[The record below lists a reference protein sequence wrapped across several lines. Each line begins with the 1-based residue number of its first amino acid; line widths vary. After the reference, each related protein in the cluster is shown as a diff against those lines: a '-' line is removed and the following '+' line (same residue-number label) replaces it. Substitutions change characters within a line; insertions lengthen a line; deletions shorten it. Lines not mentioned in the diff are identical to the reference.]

1 MDILTCRDL
10 TLGYGEQILVEK
22 LNFQLPRGAYLCI
35 VGENGAGKSTL
46 MRTLLKLQEPL
57 SGRIWLDEEA
67 AAGGIGYLPQQT
79 QTQRDFPASVREIV
93 LSGCQARGS
102 WHPFY
107 TQEEKERAHFCMRR
121 LDICQLKDCSYR
133 KLSGGQQQ
141 RVGIARALAVNPS
154 VVLFDEPTS
163 ALDPIEESLVL
174 KRFIS
179 LIKNKTA
186 VIISHRAGLCRLV
199 DRVAL
204 MKEGRLIA
212 LGTHNELFS
221 SCKEYRK
228 LYSAQ
233 ADLYRD

>member
-67 AAGGIGYLPQQT
+67 AASGIGYLPQQT

-141 RVGIARALAVNPS
+141 RVLLARALAATDQ
-154 VVLFDEPTS
+154 VLLLDEPVTG
-163 ALDPIEESLVL
+163 LDPKATLSMYELVEKL
-174 KRFIS
+174 HREGIS
-179 LIKNKTA
+179 
-186 VIISHRAGLCRLV
+186 VIMISHDVRAAAENASHILYLGDQVFFGSSDAFAKSSIGQYYLS
-199 DRVAL
+199 
-204 MKEGRLIA
+204 KGGRHA
-212 LGTHNELFS
+212 
-221 SCKEYRK
+221 
-228 LYSAQ
+228 
-233 ADLYRD
+233 